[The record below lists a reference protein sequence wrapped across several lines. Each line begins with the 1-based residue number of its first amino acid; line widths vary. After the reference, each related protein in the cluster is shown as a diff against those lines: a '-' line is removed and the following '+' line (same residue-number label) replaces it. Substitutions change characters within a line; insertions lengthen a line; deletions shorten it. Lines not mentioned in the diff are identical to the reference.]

1 MMSVATGGTPIGL
14 GGIVNVWFGAKGS
27 TIMAWP
33 PKVTS
38 ATSVAPRTPLQV
50 ASDSARTNEAVTAA
64 ALPGSTDRS
73 ARDASLLATP
83 FAPLVM
89 VDISVALRT
98 PGIETVSS
106 WLVCKPPLGGSS
118 PVSERVSGPTTR
130 PRRLT
135 LTKAPKA
142 RPLYVTPAVVVEV
155 PAVMVARS
163 GGPPPGLSDGGA
175 GQAGEPQATP
185 KMSSTQASENRTPC

>member
-89 VDISVALRT
+89 VDMSVALRT

-106 WLVCKPPLGGSS
+106 WLVCKPPLGGSG

-130 PRRLT
+130 
-135 LTKAPKA
+135 
-142 RPLYVTPAVVVEV
+142 
-155 PAVMVARS
+155 RS
-163 GGPPPGLSDGGA
+163 
-175 GQAGEPQATP
+175 EEHT
-185 KMSSTQASENRTPC
+185 SELQSRVDLV